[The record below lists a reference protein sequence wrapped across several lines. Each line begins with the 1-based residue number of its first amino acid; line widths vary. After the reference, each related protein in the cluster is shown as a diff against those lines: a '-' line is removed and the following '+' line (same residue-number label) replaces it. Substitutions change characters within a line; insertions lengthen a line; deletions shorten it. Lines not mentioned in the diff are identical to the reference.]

1 MTILDIKHQILS
13 VLTSTDGR
21 PLLESVMTAQC
32 NARLSPRPPK
42 ADYDDAITALRSDG
56 YIKAEGNEME
66 PQDPY
71 WLLEDKGVAY
81 AARKG
86 L

>member
-1 MTILDIKHQILS
+1 MSQLDIKHQLLS
-13 VLTSTDGR
+13 VLASTDGR
-21 PLLESVMTAQC
+21 PLLETVMVAQC
-32 NARLSPRPPK
+32 NARLSPRPAK
-42 ADYDDAITALRSDG
+42 ADYDDAITALRADG

-66 PQDPY
+66 PDDPY

-81 AARKG
+81 VARKG